1 MRPRPWRWP
10 GASAWTRGTS
20 SRRSTAAPLD
30 LPYLHLKSEA
40 ILGGDFAPNFTVDGA
55 LKDARLIVA
64 AGEAHGLQL
73 DVAAAG
79 AERFSRAAG
88 LGHGGEDMAATYFAS
103 FDT

>member
-1 MRPRPWRWP
+1 ML
-10 GASAWTRGTS
+10 S
-20 SRRSTAAPLD
+20 
-30 LPYLHLKSEA
+30 
-40 ILGGDFAPNFTVDGA
+40 GDFAPNFTVDGA

-64 AGEAHGLQL
+64 AGEAHGVQL

-88 LGHGGEDMAATYFAS
+88 QGHGGEDMAASYFAS